1 MVEHLLAKEKV
12 ASSNLV
18 FRSKSFQKNLDMNE
32 FLNQLDDNLRQ
43 FLSLGS
49 NALDASRDITK
60 DINFAKSE
68 LKKDG
73 SLLTKYDLLVEEKIF
88 EILKDSNAD
97 IVTEEVLEK
106 KENKDFCW
114 YVDPIDGTTS
124 FSRGIPLFG
133 TIIGL
138 TYKSTPIMGFIDLP
152 KLNERYISVEKMG
165 CFKNDELVKASECS
179 NFNEAIISYG
189 SPQRFAK
196 ENLIDQLRKI
206 DDLAWDS
213 RGYSDCFGYSLVFNG
228 SIDLFIEADL
238 NPWETIALEN
248 LSIESGASYAE
259 IPSINGKKNII
270 FGSKNLI
277 NEATEIFG
285 GDWKIK

>member
-1 MVEHLLAKEKV
+1 
-12 ASSNLV
+12 
-18 FRSKSFQKNLDMNE
+18 MNE

-60 DINFAKSE
+60 DINFARSE

-124 FSRGIPLFG
+124 FSRGIPLF
-133 TIIGL
+133 L
-138 TYKSTPIMGFIDLP
+138 S
-152 KLNERYISVEKMG
+152 
-165 CFKNDELVKASECS
+165 
-179 NFNEAIISYG
+179 
-189 SPQRFAK
+189 
-196 ENLIDQLRKI
+196 LIHI
-206 DDLAWDS
+206 
-213 RGYSDCFGYSLVFNG
+213 
-228 SIDLFIEADL
+228 
-238 NPWETIALEN
+238 
-248 LSIESGASYAE
+248 
-259 IPSINGKKNII
+259 
-270 FGSKNLI
+270 
-277 NEATEIFG
+277 
-285 GDWKIK
+285 

>member
-60 DINFAKSE
+60 DINFARSE

-114 YVDPIDGTTS
+114 YVDPIDGTA
-124 FSRGIPLFG
+124 L
-133 TIIGL
+133 
-138 TYKSTPIMGFIDLP
+138 KV
-152 KLNERYISVEKMG
+152 ER
-165 CFKNDELVKASECS
+165 CS
-179 NFNEAIISYG
+179 
-189 SPQRFAK
+189 
-196 ENLIDQLRKI
+196 
-206 DDLAWDS
+206 
-213 RGYSDCFGYSLVFNG
+213 
-228 SIDLFIEADL
+228 
-238 NPWETIALEN
+238 
-248 LSIESGASYAE
+248 
-259 IPSINGKKNII
+259 
-270 FGSKNLI
+270 
-277 NEATEIFG
+277 
-285 GDWKIK
+285 

>member
-1 MVEHLLAKEKV
+1 MK
-12 ASSNLV
+12 
-18 FRSKSFQKNLDMNE
+18 E

-60 DINFAKSE
+60 DINFARSE

-124 FSRGIPLFG
+124 FSRGIPSVSYTHLTLP
-133 TIIGL
+133 TIC
-138 TYKSTPIMGFIDLP
+138 
-152 KLNERYISVEKMG
+152 SV
-165 CFKNDELVKASECS
+165 
-179 NFNEAIISYG
+179 
-189 SPQRFAK
+189 
-196 ENLIDQLRKI
+196 
-206 DDLAWDS
+206 
-213 RGYSDCFGYSLVFNG
+213 
-228 SIDLFIEADL
+228 
-238 NPWETIALEN
+238 
-248 LSIESGASYAE
+248 
-259 IPSINGKKNII
+259 
-270 FGSKNLI
+270 
-277 NEATEIFG
+277 
-285 GDWKIK
+285 